1 MSLISAKIMILF
13 AMIKR
18 CIISRSTSIS
28 AFTRV
33 RFSLS
38 VLSLGIMQI
47 RSILCCDWMLQP
59 SKYPVYGWL
68 LWLSLATSGI
78 IDLYWF
84 SIFGFQFWFGKMI
97 GFHYGVVR
105 SGVESAVLF
114 SKWDFTSDSSTLT
127 LSPTKA
133 GIFTQGCRRESTFR
147 LGSQKVLQVFCVG
160 RACSNWWSLRM
171 RKKHKTG
178 LEWKIWMFLYKRMMS
193 RMDWGHFFELFW
205 SKFALC
211 FRLFIPRVFWWD
223 SINSVFAFFA
233 GQSFQDE

>member
-1 MSLISAKIMILF
+1 
-13 AMIKR
+13 
-18 CIISRSTSIS
+18 
-28 AFTRV
+28 
-33 RFSLS
+33 
-38 VLSLGIMQI
+38 
-47 RSILCCDWMLQP
+47 MLQP

-97 GFHYGVVR
+97 DFHYGVVR

-114 SKWDFTSDSSTLT
+114 SKWDFTSDSSTIR

-160 RACSNWWSLRM
+160 RACSSW
-171 RKKHKTG
+171 
-178 LEWKIWMFLYKRMMS
+178 
-193 RMDWGHFFELFW
+193 
-205 SKFALC
+205 
-211 FRLFIPRVFWWD
+211 
-223 SINSVFAFFA
+223 
-233 GQSFQDE
+233 